1 MSGFG
6 AYEIELQSLLAGDLA
21 STDPTKFA
29 SETQTLLEQ
38 LKLESRNSEDR
49 KATTAKYKQLKADVD
64 RKVLLGGGVPQGAQ
78 ANQARAR
85 LMQTNDKLENQNDK
99 IKNIQ
104 NTVAEIEDV
113 GGEITTQLKANRE
126 VIQKQQ
132 DRVKEVSSMADMAG
146 KITKRM
152 SKWWA

>member
-1 MSGFG
+1 
-6 AYEIELQSLLAGDLA
+6 
-21 STDPTKFA
+21 
-29 SETQTLLEQ
+29 
-38 LKLESRNSEDR
+38 
-49 KATTAKYKQLKADVD
+49 
-64 RKVLLGGGVPQGAQ
+64 
-78 ANQARAR
+78 
-85 LMQTNDKLENQNDK
+85 MQTNDKLENQNDK

-152 SKWWA
+152 SKWWG